1 MTVTV
6 LSTPSFGITSTALL
20 ARLGSLSSF
29 NSLFRDH
36 WIQFM
41 SSEYGDKS
49 FNSLFRDHWIQFM
62 SSEYGDKSFN
72 SLFRDHDHGS
82 KRLSG
87 PVKELSFNSLFR
99 DHDR

>member
-49 FNSLFRDHWIQFM
+49 FNSLFRDH
-62 SSEYGDKSFN
+62 
-72 SLFRDHDHGS
+72 DHGS